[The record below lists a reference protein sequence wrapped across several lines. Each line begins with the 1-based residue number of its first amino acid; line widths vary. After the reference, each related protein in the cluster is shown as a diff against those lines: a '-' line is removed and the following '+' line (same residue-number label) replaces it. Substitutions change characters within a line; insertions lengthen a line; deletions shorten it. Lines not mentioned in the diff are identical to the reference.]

1 MGLDKIADR
10 LDAALHEAD
19 DHLVQQEQAILESDA
34 RRMAHYI
41 MRHMLESAPVGTDP
55 YEMGK
60 ALVQGATL
68 GEDESGGE
76 LVDPVISFLEDV
88 LEGAKSVVQER
99 FGADNI
105 VYDPVQHCVQ
115 YYLSHNRWPE
125 SATPGCIAKAKAALA
140 AGQRGQGGAN
150 NAAFGTFY

>member
-1 MGLDKIADR
+1 MGLGTIADR

-19 DHLVQQEQAILESDA
+19 DHLVRQQQQIVESSSKK
-34 RRMAHYI
+34 MAHYI
-41 MRHMLESAPVGTDP
+41 LRHMLESAPVGADP

-76 LVDPVISFLEDV
+76 LVDPVITFLEGMLD
-88 LEGAKSVVQER
+88 GARSVVQER

-105 VYDPVQHCVQ
+105 VLDPVQHCVQ
-115 YYLSHNRWPE
+115 YYLNHSRWPE

-140 AGQRGQGGAN
+140 AGQRGQGGSK
-150 NAAFGTFY
+150 NAAYGAFM

>member
-19 DHLVQQEQAILESDA
+19 DHLEREEQAVMESDA

-55 YEMGK
+55 YAMGQ
-60 ALVQGATL
+60 ALAQGATL

-99 FGADNI
+99 YGADNI

-115 YYLSHNRWPE
+115 YYLSHGIWPE
-125 SATPGCIAKAKAALA
+125 SATPGTIAKAKAALA
-140 AGQRGQGGAN
+140 AGQRGQGGSG
-150 NAAFGTFY
+150 NAAYGTFF